1 MSIKH
6 GLDARKRMLTGINKL
21 ADAVVVTLG
30 PKGRNVALEKA
41 FGSPLITKDG
51 VSVAKEIELADPWEN
66 IGCRLLREAA
76 SKTSEDAGDGTT
88 TSTLLAR
95 FIAVEGMKRIEAN
108 FSPVR
113 FKRGMEKAAKLVIE
127 NVEAMALSVKSQEDI
142 EGVAAISANGD
153 RVIAKVIADAVA
165 KVGKDGV
172 VNIEEGRGMETVVET
187 TDGMRFDR
195 GWINPVFCLD
205 NEKQESLLENPYV
218 LVTDHTIS
226 TVRPMLGLLETLVQK
241 KETLLIIAPDFQGD
255 TIATFGL
262 NLSQNA
268 LKSQLVKAPGFGASQ
283 SAVLEDIAILTGAT
297 FVSRVVGMELDSINL
312 EHLGRARQVRIT
324 AKDTTIIDGAGEQE
338 QLDQRVVQIRAEIE
352 RSGSEYDWDK
362 LRERVS
368 KLLGGVCVIKVGAV
382 SELVMKET
390 KARMEDALYATK
402 ASIDEGVVAGGGLA
416 LLRAAQAV
424 RNAMVNPDSGLELLP
439 EEMPVDVDEKAG
451 FETLLKACEE
461 PLRQITANAGLVGE
475 LYVAKVLDI
484 QDENVGFDAS
494 DLTMKNLIDAR
505 VIDPAK
511 VVRSALTNAVSVA
524 GTLLTTEAIIRKD
537 EPTKPGDVQR

>member
-352 RSGSEYDWDK
+352 RSGSEYDRDK